1 MCTEQ
6 YPWGGLRVQCLGSG
20 PTVDHRAAINTDP
33 YGDLALLEDL
43 LVSQLAA
50 DGGFMPV
57 DRD

>member
-1 MCTEQ
+1 M
-6 YPWGGLRVQCLGSG
+6 QCLGSG